1 MTEDTTEPTEDAPNG
16 DDGRPADDESNA
28 GDRSPTDRGAGPDQG
43 PADDTVTAPEGAVET
58 APTGQAEG
66 SGELADDD
74 GRDLVTLVEW
84 AAFGVLCLLALVA
97 TFRFYFAT
105 SNAIRIW
112 FSRDF
117 VPIFQAVFNLLVLVA
132 SGIGIS
138 VLVRRL
144 T

>member
-1 MTEDTTEPTEDAPNG
+1 MTEDITEPTEDAPTG
-16 DDGRPADDESNA
+16 EEGQPADDESNA

-58 APTGQAEG
+58 ASTGQVEG
-66 SGELADDD
+66 NGELADDD

>member
-28 GDRSPTDRGAGPDQG
+28 VGGSPTDRGAGPDQG
-43 PADDTVTAPEGAVET
+43 PADDTVAAPDGAVET

-66 SGELADDD
+66 GGELADDD

-132 SGIGIS
+132 SGTGIS